1 MTALDRAQVLADL
14 GRHTEARAELA
25 IHLANEP
32 DSLGGLYLL
41 AQCELALDDPTAAL
55 AAADCAIAVAPEAE
69 LAMRLRA
76 LALADLGR
84 HRAAREAA
92 KAAIRIDPG
101 HWRTHYV
108 LAIVRSR
115 TDVFDEAYPAALRAV
130 ELAPHESEAHVMVG
144 ITAAGMG
151 HKKEARAAY
160 HEALRLDPQSATALN
175 NLAAM
180 DINRARLGSAARNVT
195 AGLRVDPGAEL
206 LQRNLDIV
214 VLRLMSRLLNLMLL
228 TGFLPMVLI
237 AGAAHHAWWARVSVG
252 AVQVTVYTA
261 VIWSTVRHLPRGA
274 ARHLRGLPRR
284 MTGGQRVF
292 GVVLVLLA
300 VALMFMAFA
309 PGSLWL
315 AGAGVLALM
324 IRGFQVLLVFWAISW
339 VARKLR
345 GPR

>member
-1 MTALDRAQVLADL
+1 MTALARAQVLVDL
-14 GRHTEARAELA
+14 GRHTEARAALA
-25 IHLANEP
+25 PHLANEP
-32 DSLGGLYLL
+32 DSLTGLYLL
-41 AQCELALDDPTAAL
+41 AQCELALGDSTAAL
-55 AAADCAIAVAPEAE
+55 AAADRAIAVAPEAE
-69 LAMRLRA
+69 WALRLRA

-101 HWRTHYV
+101 NWLTHYV
-108 LAIVRSR
+108 LAIVSQKGA
-115 TDVFDEAYPAALRAV
+115 FDEAYPAARRAV
-130 ELAPHESEAHVMVG
+130 ELAPHEAEAHVMVG
-144 ITAAGMG
+144 ITAAGLG

-160 HEALRLDPQSATALN
+160 HEALRLDPESATALN

-195 AGLRVDPGAEL
+195 AGLRVDPSAAL
-206 LQRNLDIV
+206 LQRNLDVV

-237 AGAAHHAWWARVSVG
+237 AGAAHHAWWARASVG
-252 AVQVTVYTA
+252 AVQVTVYTV
-261 VIWSTVRHLPRGA
+261 VIWSTARHLPRGA
-274 ARHLRGLPRR
+274 TRHLRGLPRR

-300 VALMFMAFA
+300 VALLFMAFA

-324 IRGFQVLLVFWAISW
+324 IRGFQLLLVFWVISW

-345 GPR
+345 GKP